1 MPPHWQESMSDAEE
15 ADYVAFQRWWFR
27 EMKKVGLAT
36 PHWPKDWGGVDL
48 SLPNQIIIY
57 EEIAR
62 VDAPTPDLYA
72 ISLYH
77 VPSTLFSH
85 GTPAQRERYL
95 KGVLE
100 RDEVWCQG
108 FSEPNA
114 GSDLASLR
122 TRAERRGDAYIV
134 NGQKVWSSNGAFADH
149 CLLLARTDHQAP
161 KHAGISYFV
170 LDMNAPGVTVRPIR
184 QVTGKA
190 EFTEIFLNDVVV
202 PAENLIGEENKGWS
216 IARSTLSTERGLII
230 FEHSERLA
238 HALRRDL
245 EAVRVGETDWY
256 DDDELR
262 RAFIRI
268 VAETSGLRSMV
279 RTMLADVES
288 NPGMEGAAMPLL
300 IKIHYSEL
308 LRRYTDLRLRIGA
321 LAAQRR
327 EPVPR
332 GGGYLTRNRMY
343 DFLWSYAWT
352 ISGGTN
358 EIIRSIIAERILGL
372 PR

>member
-1 MPPHWQESMSDAEE
+1 MSDAEE
-15 ADYVAFQRWWFR
+15 AHYVAFQRWWFG
-27 EMKKVGLAT
+27 EMKKVGLAA
-36 PHWPKDWGGVDL
+36 PHWPKEWGGVDL
-48 SLPNQIIIY
+48 SLRNQIIIY

-62 VDAPTPDLYA
+62 IDAPTPDLYA

-77 VPSTLFSH
+77 VPSTLFAH

-100 RDEVWCQG
+100 GDQVWCQG

-114 GSDLASLR
+114 GSDLASLA
-122 TRAERRGDAYIV
+122 TRAERRGATYIV
-134 NGQKVWSSNGAFADH
+134 NGQKIWSSNGAFADY
-149 CLLLARTDHQAP
+149 CLLLARTDSNAP
-161 KHAGISYFV
+161 KHAGISYFI
-170 LDMNAPGVTVRPIR
+170 LDMKSPGVTVRPIR
-184 QVTGKA
+184 QATGKA
-190 EFTEIFLNDVVV
+190 EFTEIFLDNVVI
-202 PAENLIGEENKGWS
+202 PAENLIGEENKGWA
-216 IARSTLSTERGLII
+216 IAQSTLSTERGLII

-238 HALRRDL
+238 YALERDL
-245 EAVRVGETDWY
+245 EAVRKSEVEWDWY
-256 DDDELR
+256 QDDEFR
-262 RAFIRI
+262 RAYIRV
-268 VAETSGLRSMV
+268 VAEVSGLRPMV
-279 RTMLADVES
+279 RKMLSDIEA
-288 NPGMEGAAMPLL
+288 NPQMGGAAMPPL

-308 LRRYTDLRLRIGA
+308 LRRYTELRLRIAG
-321 LAAQRR
+321 LAVQRR

-332 GGGYLTRNRMY
+332 GGGYVTRNRMY